1 MGPVNERQRTFL
13 DGTNGDRR
21 GSWPKFV
28 EVQIDLEAST
38 SRSPPGMP
46 VVSSLSLLCSETRW
60 RDSVAAAS
68 DSGPYITF
76 AAAFPSDIR
85 AAADC
90 AGIPGLE
97 EGREGRGRRTRYA
110 STLEELASPPQIN
123 VVRVTVR
130 QEPGFCL

>member
-1 MGPVNERQRTFL
+1 MNERQRTFG
-13 DGTNGDRR
+13 DGTETVRR

-46 VVSSLSLLCSETRW
+46 VVSSRSETRW

>member
-1 MGPVNERQRTFL
+1 MSASVLSGMGRRPSGKLAQV
-13 DGTNGDRR
+13 RR
-21 GSWPKFV
+21 GP
-28 EVQIDLEAST
+28 DR
-38 SRSPPGMP
+38 SRGIHFP
-46 VVSSLSLLCSETRW
+46 LLLRYAVILLSETRW

>member
-1 MGPVNERQRTFL
+1 
-13 DGTNGDRR
+13 
-21 GSWPKFV
+21 
-28 EVQIDLEAST
+28 
-38 SRSPPGMP
+38 MP
-46 VVSSLSLLCSETRW
+46 VVSSLSRRLGGGIVLLLHRTAGHTLLLLR
-60 RDSVAAAS
+60 RFRQTYV
-68 DSGPYITF
+68 
-76 AAAFPSDIR
+76 R

-97 EGREGRGRRTRYA
+97 EGREGRGRRRTRTRDDA